1 MTPELHVYIPTI
13 QRSFAALERCLDG
26 IANQT
31 IGRESFRLTIVLS
44 GGGEFEDEGKVR
56 ELLPQAGFLTVPQ
69 LGVTSARMAALK
81 HITAPLICSV
91 DDDNVLSHDYLQ
103 VACQFLEQHSEVGFV
118 GGKILPEFEVQPGPE
133 VLFNGEVLALRDY
146 GDRAFV
152 STGARR
158 GINAMPGGSPVTA
171 GMVCRREAVDGF
183 VELLAQGKPLAEPR
197 YGCEIQPG
205 CEDAELVYYGVRRG
219 YEIGYEPRMV
229 LTHLI
234 PARRME
240 KKSFRRAAYI
250 GGVGW
255 GRFKV
260 MHGLV
265 PPVEPW
271 TVLPRK
277 VKWFW
282 TKKAWEPSGYV
293 DWLRACG
300 EIDGRASH

>member
-1 MTPELHVYIPTI
+1 MTSELHVYIPTI
-13 QRSFAALERCLDG
+13 QRRFAVLERCLRGLAD
-26 IANQT
+26 QT
-31 IGRESFRLTIVLS
+31 IGCENFRLTIVLS

-69 LGVTSARMAALK
+69 LGVTSARMAALN
-81 HITAPLICSV
+81 HIKEPLICSV
-91 DDDNVLSHDYLQ
+91 DDDNVLSHDYLE
-103 VACQFLEQHSEVGFV
+103 VACQFLQQHPEVGFV

-133 VLFNGEVLALRDY
+133 VLFYGEVLALRDY
-146 GDRAFV
+146 GDQAFV
-152 STGARR
+152 STEARK

-183 VELLAQGKPLAEPR
+183 VELLSQGKPLAEPR

-229 LTHLI
+229 MTHLI

-260 MHGLV
+260 VHGLAA
-265 PPVEPW
+265 PLQPW
-271 TVLPRK
+271 AALLRK
-277 VKWFW
+277 VKLLW
-282 TKKAWEPSGYV
+282 TSRAWRSSDYIG
-293 DWLRACG
+293 WLRGCG
-300 EIDGRASH
+300 EIDGRTER